1 MEQESL
7 WDLLLEEKKEESK
20 KNEENKKESI
30 LLIDGSSI
38 IYRVYYAIPPL
49 KTKNG
54 ELTNAL
60 YGFVRILL
68 KAIEDFK
75 PSFLGVAF
83 DLPEPTFRHIL
94 YKEYKAKRPPMKDDL
109 KAQLPWIKEFLKMS
123 HISIIEEPGY
133 EADDLISTAVNNYVG
148 YQKYILSGDLDL
160 LQLVSEDCL
169 LIHPQKGISEFI
181 IYDPQKV
188 KERFGIPPYKIP
200 LYKVLVGDES
210 DNIPGVPGIGP
221 KKAAK
226 ILEEIDSIEDL
237 KGKIPLLDDDI
248 KKVIEENWE
257 LIERNLDLVTLK
269 NIKKDIPLS
278 PINIKKSDELINF
291 LEKFELR
298 SVIQKLFPDFKEE
311 ENIVFKEIDFDIEDI
326 AKSHKYIAF
335 KCLGEKNFEGI
346 SISFDDGE
354 GYFISSADFNDAL
367 RKKFENILADEDIEK
382 IGSYIQRD
390 LHFLSGKIKGKVFDV
405 SIASYLL
412 NPERQNHSLEILI
425 REYLGKSVTLPQKYA
440 GYLLPLK
447 RIFEEKISNEE
458 LDKVFF
464 DIEIPLIPV
473 LYSME
478 KWGIKIDMDYLKGL
492 SKEFGEKLNNLE
504 EEIFSL
510 AGMKFNINSP
520 KQLSE
525 VLFERLKLP
534 KGKKGKSGYSTSSSV
549 LQSIANVHPIVPKI
563 LQYREFYKLKSTY
576 VDALPNLIDP
586 KTGRIH
592 GNFNP
597 TGTATGRLSSSE
609 PNLQNIPI
617 KSEEGRKIRKA
628 FIAEEGCYFVSLD
641 YSQIELRILAHLSQE
656 PKLIEAFC
664 NGEDIHRKTASE
676 IFGVPEDQVDSL
688 LRSRAKAV
696 NFGIIYGISAF
707 GLSETTGLMPE
718 DAEKFIDTYF
728 KHYPKV
734 KLYIE
739 KSLSEAREGGFVKTL
754 FGRKRYVPEIR
765 SVNKQIRSL
774 YERIAINAP
783 IQGTSA
789 DIIKLAMIE
798 IFKEIEDRNLKS
810 KILLQIH
817 DELVLEVP
825 EDEIEFVSRMA
836 KEKMEHVV
844 ELSVPLLVEISMGKN
859 LSELK

>member
-326 AKSHKYIAF
+326 A
-335 KCLGEKNFEGI
+335 
-346 SISFDDGE
+346 
-354 GYFISSADFNDAL
+354 
-367 RKKFENILADEDIEK
+367 
-382 IGSYIQRD
+382 
-390 LHFLSGKIKGKVFDV
+390 
-405 SIASYLL
+405 
-412 NPERQNHSLEILI
+412 
-425 REYLGKSVTLPQKYA
+425 
-440 GYLLPLK
+440 
-447 RIFEEKISNEE
+447 
-458 LDKVFF
+458 
-464 DIEIPLIPV
+464 
-473 LYSME
+473 
-478 KWGIKIDMDYLKGL
+478 
-492 SKEFGEKLNNLE
+492 
-504 EEIFSL
+504 
-510 AGMKFNINSP
+510 
-520 KQLSE
+520 
-525 VLFERLKLP
+525 
-534 KGKKGKSGYSTSSSV
+534 
-549 LQSIANVHPIVPKI
+549 
-563 LQYREFYKLKSTY
+563 
-576 VDALPNLIDP
+576 
-586 KTGRIH
+586 
-592 GNFNP
+592 
-597 TGTATGRLSSSE
+597 
-609 PNLQNIPI
+609 
-617 KSEEGRKIRKA
+617 
-628 FIAEEGCYFVSLD
+628 
-641 YSQIELRILAHLSQE
+641 
-656 PKLIEAFC
+656 
-664 NGEDIHRKTASE
+664 
-676 IFGVPEDQVDSL
+676 
-688 LRSRAKAV
+688 
-696 NFGIIYGISAF
+696 
-707 GLSETTGLMPE
+707 
-718 DAEKFIDTYF
+718 
-728 KHYPKV
+728 
-734 KLYIE
+734 
-739 KSLSEAREGGFVKTL
+739 
-754 FGRKRYVPEIR
+754 
-765 SVNKQIRSL
+765 
-774 YERIAINAP
+774 
-783 IQGTSA
+783 
-789 DIIKLAMIE
+789 
-798 IFKEIEDRNLKS
+798 
-810 KILLQIH
+810 
-817 DELVLEVP
+817 
-825 EDEIEFVSRMA
+825 
-836 KEKMEHVV
+836 
-844 ELSVPLLVEISMGKN
+844 
-859 LSELK
+859 